1 MSQVT
6 NLELRVVDE
15 TKNVQE
21 QVNEVVSNKVEEVS
35 NKVEEVVN
43 NKVEEVSTKLDEVKV
58 QVEQV
63 SNKIEELK
71 EKASEKVAE
80 VVDKVVKNELVQDPN
95 VRKVVELLV
104 NDPNFLKRVEETV
117 KTILSDGKVD
127 EKDVPEFVF
136 LIMDSYN
143 TLGKVSLTRDELPA
157 FVKAVFD
164 FVVIKFNLL
173 KEEDRVK
180 IENMVSS
187 SVKLAMMV
195 PAISNAVDSVAKKC
209 WCW

>member
-6 NLELRVVDE
+6 NLELRVVHK
-15 TKNVQE
+15 TKNVQ
-21 QVNEVVSNKVEEVS
+21 VNEVEK
-35 NKVEEVVN
+35 
-43 NKVEEVSTKLDEVKV
+43 VSTKLDEVKV
-58 QVEQV
+58 QVENV

-80 VVDKVVKNELVQDPN
+80 VVEKVVKNDLVQDPN
-95 VRKVVELLV
+95 IRKVVELLV
-104 NDPNFLKRVEETV
+104 NDPNFLKRVKETV
-117 KTILSDGKVD
+117 KTILSDGKVN

-180 IENMVSS
+180 IEYMVSS
-187 SVKLAMMV
+187 SVKLAMMI
-195 PAISNAVDSVAKKC
+195 PAISNAVDVVAKKC

>member
-21 QVNEVVSNKVEEVS
+21 QVNEVV
-35 NKVEEVVN
+35 N
-43 NKVEEVSTKLDEVKV
+43 NKVDEVSTKLSEVKV
-58 QVEQV
+58 QVEEV

-80 VVDKVVKNELVQDPN
+80 VVGKVVKNDLVQDPN
-95 VRKVVELLV
+95 IRKVVELLV

-143 TLGKVSLTRDELPA
+143 TLGKMSLTRDELPA

-164 FVVIKFNLL
+164 FVVTKFNLL
-173 KEEDRVK
+173 KDEDRVK
-180 IENMVSS
+180 IENMVSV

-195 PAISNAVDSVAKKC
+195 PVISNAVDIIAKKC

>member
-1 MSQVT
+1 MSQVS

-21 QVNEVVSNKVEEVS
+21 QVNEVV
-35 NKVEEVVN
+35 N

-58 QVEQV
+58 
-63 SNKIEELK
+63 
-71 EKASEKVAE
+71 KVAE
-80 VVDKVVKNELVQDPN
+80 SIEKVVKNDLVQDPN
-95 VRKVVELLV
+95 IRKVFELLV

-143 TLGKVSLTRDELPA
+143 TLGKMSLTRDELPA

-164 FVVIKFNLL
+164 FVVTKFNLL
-173 KEEDRVK
+173 KDEDRVK
-180 IENMVSS
+180 IENMVSV

-195 PAISNAVDSVAKKC
+195 PAINNAVNKLEDIVVKKC

>member
-15 TKNVQE
+15 SKSSQE
-21 QVNEVVSNKVEEVS
+21 KVDEVVNEVDSKKEEVIVKTEEVVT
-35 NKVEEVVN
+35 KVEEVVA
-43 NKVEEVSTKLDEVKV
+43 KVEE
-58 QVEQV
+58 
-63 SNKIEELK
+63 IK
-71 EKASEKVAE
+71 EKVNDVA
-80 VVDKVVKNELVQDPN
+80 VDALTKVVKNDIIQDAN

-104 NDPNFLKRVEETV
+104 NDANFLKRVEDAV
-117 KTILSDGKVD
+117 KNILSDGKVD

-143 TLGKVSLTRDELPA
+143 TVSKMSLTRDELPT

-164 FVVIKFNLL
+164 FIVTKFNLL
-173 KEEDRVK
+173 KEEDRLK
-180 IENMVSS
+180 IEAMVSS
-187 SVKLAMMV
+187 SVKLAMMI
-195 PAISNAVDSVAKKC
+195 PAINNVVDVVAKKC